1 MNAHMRASRSC
12 RVKTSPFVGIPV
24 LCRFS
29 SSFRC
34 LSRSAAWARCS
45 NWIASWKLREP
56 TLLLPLR
63 GSGFYLGYVSMNE
76 IFVVE
81 QHTYFDSTL
90 CFALIALDM
99 GCSGSSTFMSSSSP
113 SRVFLNRV
121 CMFSIPSSSSSRAS
135 ITACSADIR

>member
-1 MNAHMRASRSC
+1 MRDSRSC
-12 RVKTSPFVGIPV
+12 RVKTSPLVSIPV
-24 LCRFS
+24 RCRFS
-29 SSFRC
+29 SCFRC

-45 NWIASWKLREP
+45 NSIASRKLREP

-63 GSGFYLGYVSMNE
+63 GSGFYLRRVSVNKT
-76 IFVVE
+76 FVVE

-99 GCSGSSTFMSSSSP
+99 GCSGSSTFISSSSL
-113 SRVFLNRV
+113 SLAFLNRV

-135 ITACSADIR
+135 IVACSADNR